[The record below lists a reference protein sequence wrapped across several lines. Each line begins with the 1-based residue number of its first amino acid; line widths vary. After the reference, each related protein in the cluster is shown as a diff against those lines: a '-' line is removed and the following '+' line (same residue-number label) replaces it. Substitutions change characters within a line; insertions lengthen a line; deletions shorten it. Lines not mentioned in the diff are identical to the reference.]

1 MVNQRAT
8 SSESMRSSVAPGST
22 SFYELRDAMNKLHE
36 QQLHDPGYT
45 LSAQDQEVIHTVID
59 YLDQGKLRVAE
70 PRQNPPAVENVVPDA
85 APESGKEIR
94 LGDDHSWQ
102 VNTWVKH
109 AITGYFKNTPMEHYG
124 IGPYSYADKIPVKSN
139 YEELK
144 VRVVPPATARYGSFC
159 EPGVVLMPS
168 YVNIGAYVGQNS
180 MVDTW
185 ATVGSCAQ
193 IGAGV
198 HLSGGVGIGGVLE
211 PPGAVPVIIED
222 GAFIGSRA
230 IIVEG
235 VRVKAGAVIAAN
247 VTLTASSYIY
257 DMRTENPITYR
268 GIVPERAVVV
278 PGVRKKQLP
287 GGTIFLNCAYI
298 IGERTASTDDK
309 TSLNAVLREFAL
321 TV

>member
-1 MVNQRAT
+1 MMNQPAGPSGALT
-8 SSESMRSSVAPGST
+8 SSETAARA
-22 SFYELRDAMNKLHE
+22 SFYELRDAMNQLHE
-36 QQLHDPGYT
+36 QQLHDPDYT
-45 LSAQDQEVIHTVID
+45 LSSQDQEAIHTVIE
-59 YLDQGKLRVAE
+59 YLDQGRLRVAE
-70 PRQNPPAVENVVPDA
+70 PRQNPPAAGNVA
-85 APESGKEIR
+85 AEPTPASGREIR

-109 AITGYFKNTPMEHYG
+109 AITGYFKITPMEYYG

-211 PPGAVPVIIED
+211 PPGATPVIIED

-257 DMRTENPITYR
+257 DMRTETPITYR

-287 GGTIFLNCAYI
+287 GGTVFLNCAYI